1 MPSGLA
7 EHNTG
12 GKEMSAMENANNESK
27 AQVKQTEQNKA
38 RKAGT
43 DTNGD
48 GNFDK
53 KLDGPNYPA
62 E

>member
-1 MPSGLA
+1 MA
-7 EHNTG
+7 ERVTNRNQDSTTQQRQ
-12 GKEMSAMENANNESK
+12 E
-27 AQVKQTEQNKA
+27 QQNKT
-38 RKAGT
+38 REAGT

-53 KLDGPNYPA
+53 KLDGPNRPA

>member
-1 MPSGLA
+1 MAQMAKRDSESA
-7 EHNTG
+7 IK
-12 GKEMSAMENANNESK
+12 KERDDKAKQNESL
-27 AQVKQTEQNKA
+27 
-38 RKAGT
+38 

-53 KLDGPNYPA
+53 KLDGPNRPA

>member
-1 MPSGLA
+1 MDMAKNDS
-7 EHNTG
+7 
-12 GKEMSAMENANNESK
+12 KEQIQQEKED
-27 AQVKQTEQNKA
+27 KA
-38 RKAGT
+38 RQNQSM

-53 KLDGPNYPA
+53 KLDGPNRPA

>member
-1 MPSGLA
+1 MAKNDS
-7 EHNTG
+7 
-12 GKEMSAMENANNESK
+12 KE
-27 AQVKQTEQNKA
+27 QLKQKQQNIT
-38 RKAGT
+38 RQSQSMDSM

-53 KLDGPNYPA
+53 KLDGPNRPA